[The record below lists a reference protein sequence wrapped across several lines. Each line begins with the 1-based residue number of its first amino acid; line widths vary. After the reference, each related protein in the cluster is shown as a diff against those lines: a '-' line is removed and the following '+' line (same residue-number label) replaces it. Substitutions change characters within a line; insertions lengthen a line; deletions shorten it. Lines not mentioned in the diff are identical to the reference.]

1 MLAFLARIFNEGLL
15 ALGRLQCLVHRIL
28 PRRGAQDVFLVT
40 RRAEDESLW
49 ARRVAKL
56 LRQRC
61 RD

>member
-1 MLAFLARIFNEGLL
+1 MPTFLARIFNESLQ
-15 ALGRLQCLVHRIL
+15 ASVRLQTLEHRI
-28 PRRGAQDVFLVT
+28 PARMGAQDVFLVT
-40 RRAEDESLW
+40 RRGEEESLW